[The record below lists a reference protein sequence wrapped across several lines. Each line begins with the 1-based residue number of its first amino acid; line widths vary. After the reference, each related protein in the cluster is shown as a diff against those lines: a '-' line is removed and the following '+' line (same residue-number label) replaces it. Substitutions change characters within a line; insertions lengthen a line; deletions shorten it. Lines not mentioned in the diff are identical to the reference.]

1 MIFSTS
7 PLPNHG
13 TENDISMDNDEH
25 PVHASSPLIEPQ
37 TSSSSTQMTDA
48 STSPIIGPKSADFSH
63 QTPLPARSF
72 PLPSSI
78 EAHLNRLVAQR
89 FLELSDHVLVPA
101 LKNAVETL
109 IPSVVERISDDMRN
123 ATIGPNSHSRK
134 DKDNLS
140 DTRSSDSED
149 DLKPSPRRKCPGK
162 RGPKNDLHVCL

>member
-1 MIFSTS
+1 
-7 PLPNHG
+7 
-13 TENDISMDNDEH
+13 
-25 PVHASSPLIEPQ
+25 
-37 TSSSSTQMTDA
+37 MTDA

-78 EAHLNRLVAQR
+78 KDHLKRLVAQH
-89 FLELSDHVLVPA
+89 FLELSDYVLVPA

-109 IPSVVERISDDMRN
+109 IPSVVEQISDDMRN
-123 ATIGPNSHSRK
+123 ATISPYSHSRK

-149 DLKPSPRRKCPGK
+149 DLKPSPHRKRPGK
-162 RGPKNDLHVCL
+162 RGLKNDLHVRL